1 MPIRSFNYTG
11 RRRITREEI
20 TLKLNQSAD
29 KIGVFDA
36 DIQLAKGHA
45 LPGDA
50 LVCVE
55 AYRAASASW
64 MRFPYGTVN
73 ALKPPVDR
81 RLLEFDG
88 TDGILFR
95 VKVTSSGDKQGLIL
109 AEADSLSPSEPDQD
123 EHSRQSI
130 LPVRSDKNLDQRI
143 WRLAIEPRG
152 PVLLV
157 NSALGEK
164 WEVVRDQAFMTLV
177 MPEVVEA
184 ILTRILLVEKYK
196 DDNDQDEEAGG
207 WYSQWL
213 RFVRSIPGTTE
224 QPMDDDPDVI
234 EEWIGQVVGAF
245 SRKQKILDKY
255 EGYQGRGE
263 K

>member
-11 RRRITREEI
+11 RRRIIREEVS
-20 TLKLNQSAD
+20 LKLSQSAE
-29 KIGVFDA
+29 KIGLFDA
-36 DIQLAKGHA
+36 DIRLAKSHS
-45 LPGDA
+45 LPADA
-50 LVCVE
+50 LVSVE

-64 MRFPYGTVN
+64 MRFPYGTVG
-73 ALKPPVDR
+73 ALKPPTDR

-95 VKVTSSGDKQGLIL
+95 VKVTSSGDRQGLIL
-109 AEADSLSPSEPDQD
+109 AEADSLSPQEPDQD
-123 EHSRQSI
+123 EHSKQSI

-143 WRLAIEPRG
+143 WRLAFEPRG

-184 ILTRILLVEKYK
+184 ILTRILLLEEYK
-196 DDNDQDEEAGG
+196 HDDDQEEDAGG

-213 RFVRSIPGTTE
+213 RFARSIPGTTE
-224 QPMDDDPDVI
+224 QPFGDDEEVI
-234 EEWIGQVVGAF
+234 EEWIEEVVGAF
-245 SRKQKILDKY
+245 SRKLKILDKY